1 MTIALDEAERLYP
14 IHHAD
19 IMDGDP
25 IDAMQPAIDVL
36 QNEAYVKGRTAE
48 PCEEQVKAVVKE
60 MGRHLAYRFDE
71 KRQRVCDCGE
81 VIPPLQSHAEHKA
94 RAYLDIARR
103 TVM

>member
-1 MTIALDEAERLYP
+1 MSIATKEADRLYP

-48 PCEEQVKAVVKE
+48 PCEKQVEAVAQYLCDTGDDWNRLKE
-60 MGRHLAYRFDE
+60 ADRQAYRATAWDLLILAQ
-71 KRQRVCDCGE
+71 KTV
-81 VIPPLQSHAEHKA
+81 SAEDGKPG
-94 RAYLDIARR
+94 R
-103 TVM
+103 